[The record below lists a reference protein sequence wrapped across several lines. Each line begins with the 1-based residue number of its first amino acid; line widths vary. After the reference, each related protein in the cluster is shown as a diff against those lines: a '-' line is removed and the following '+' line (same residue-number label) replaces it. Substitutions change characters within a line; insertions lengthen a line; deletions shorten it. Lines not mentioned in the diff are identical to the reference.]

1 MPCHYEHDRKLTF
14 FDNIKNITYDI
25 KSNLYSQINDEHIRR
40 SKIIVECLNMLN
52 YIVFVQS
59 TCVIKDHKLSQT
71 FEAYRDQKINY
82 LIQEAQKNPTAVY
95 DSIEEEADFLTQ
107 TLCYML
113 RQLSKQQVS
122 RVTKKHKGLNL
133 WWLQHQEEDKK
144 RSIKNG

>member
-1 MPCHYEHDRKLTF
+1 MVH
-14 FDNIKNITYDI
+14 
-25 KSNLYSQINDEHIRR
+25 QIGTIVKIAEE
-40 SKIIVECLNMLN
+40 SKILRIWSHYYSLLNMLN

-82 LIQEAQKNPTAVY
+82 LIQEAQKNPTTVY

-113 RQLSKQQVS
+113 RQLSKQQLS
-122 RVTKKHKGLNL
+122 KVTKKHKGLNL
-133 WWLQHQEEDKK
+133 WWLQHQAEDQK

>member
-1 MPCHYEHDRKLTF
+1 MPCHYEHDRKPTWLDSFINKIYKTQ
-14 FDNIKNITYDI
+14 
-25 KSNLYSQINDEHIRR
+25 SNLCNQINDEHIRQ

-82 LIQEAQKNPTAVY
+82 LIQEAQKNPTTVY

-113 RQLSKQQVS
+113 RQLSKQQLS
-122 RVTKKHKGLNL
+122 KVTKKHKGLNL
-133 WWLQHQEEDKK
+133 WWLQHQAEDQK

>member
-14 FDNIKNITYDI
+14 FDNIRNITYDI
-25 KSNLYSQINDEHIRR
+25 KSNLYGQINDEHIRR